1 MPSNNLNS
9 NVSSITIKKF
19 AEGFKSTNVLLNAVD
34 RQVIEGELNPNTGE
48 SVFLKRPMQYQ
59 ALRTAT
65 GDVSALSA
73 SNLISGK
80 IEAKISNYCT
90 VYISYDQIE
99 QALKLNQWEE
109 ILAPA
114 YEKMN
119 TELELELGSYIL
131 KNGSLQLGTVG
142 TAITKWSDVAQCG
155 SFLSDLG
162 LNTGRKYAIMDPWA
176 AQALADKQGALSSGN
191 VELIRSAW
199 EDAQISGNFAGV
211 RAIMSNALS
220 NRTAG
225 TAAGA
230 ATVTVKTTPTLTY
243 STVKDTMQMTVT
255 LTGAS
260 LATKALA
267 VGDQVQ
273 FTATSWINQQ
283 TKQVLFRNGAAVPFT
298 ATVTAAAA
306 AVGNDITVTLSVA
319 GVFDSTN
326 PQFNTVN
333 RQITAGDAVVI
344 LGAAST
350 VYKPNIFMHEKAIAM
365 GTVELPKLNGW
376 DSSVFTSASTGLSM
390 RATMS
395 SDPLKN
401 VQAMRID
408 LLPAFATLIPHGCG
422 QFFGNP

>member
-9 NVSSITIKKF
+9 NVSSITLKKF

-34 RQVIEGELNPNTGE
+34 RQVIQGELNPNTGDT
-48 SVFLKRPMQYQ
+48 VFLKRPMQYQ

-65 GDVSALSA
+65 GDLSA
-73 SNLISGK
+73 SSPSNLISGK
-80 IEAKISNYCT
+80 IAATVSNYCT
-90 VYISYDQIE
+90 VYIQYDQIE

-119 TELELELGSYIL
+119 TELELELAGYIQ
-131 KNGSLQLGTVG
+131 KNGSLQLGTYG
-142 TAITKWSDVAQCG
+142 TGITKWSDVAQCG

-162 LNTGRKYAIMDPWA
+162 LTSGRKYAIMDPWA
-176 AQALADKQGALSSGN
+176 AQSLADKQGALQSGN

-199 EDAQISGNFAGV
+199 EDAQIAGNFAGV
-211 RAIMSNALS
+211 RAIMSNALAT
-220 NRTAG
+220 RTSG
-225 TAAGA
+225 SAAA
-230 ATVTVKTTPTLTY
+230 SASVTVKTTPTLTY

-260 LATKALA
+260 LAGKAIA
-267 VGDQVQ
+267 AGDQVQ
-273 FTATSWINQQ
+273 FTATSWVNQQ
-283 TKQVLFRNGAAVPFT
+283 TKQPLIRNGSAVPFT
-298 ATVTAAAA
+298 ATAVSAAS

-333 RQITAGDAVVI
+333 RQITAGDAVVL

-350 VYKPNIFMHEKAIAM
+350 AYKPSLFMHEKAIAM
-365 GTVELPKLNGW
+365 GTVELPKLYGW

-395 SDPLKN
+395 SDPVKN

-408 LLPAFATLIPHGCG
+408 ILPAFAPLIPHACG